1 MKKQVHAIISSGIFL
16 FLLSL
21 SSSLSAQGLTT
32 PRPVSPAA
40 SVSQVIG
47 LTEISVNY
55 SRPNLVLRGTDRSGQ
70 IWGQQV
76 PYGFNK
82 TNFGAQGDIPWRA
95 GANENTIIR
104 FSDDVQIE
112 GSPLAAGTY
121 GLHMAVYEDGKVTVI
136 FSTNYSSWGS
146 YHYNESEDALRVDVM
161 MKDNAKTQILTY
173 DFVDYGRDYTV
184 LALKWDEKMIPF
196 TISVDVDDIV
206 IRDFSEELRGQAGFG
221 WQPYITAAN
230 YCLQNNTHLDQ
241 GMTWID
247 QSIAINQNFQNLSV
261 KAGILEAQ
269 GNKEA
274 ANKTYDEIVPI
285 ASNAELNNLGY
296 QMLGLKNYPKAIEF
310 FELNVKRNPKDPN
323 VYDSLGEAYMLS
335 GDTKNAIKM
344 LKKSLSLNPPANVKA
359 NSTRLLKEMG
369 VEVDS

>member
-1 MKKQVHAIISSGIFL
+1 MKKQVQAIISSGIFL
-16 FLLSL
+16 FLFSL
-21 SSSLSAQGLTT
+21 SSSLIAQGLTT

-47 LTEISVNY
+47 LTKITVDY
-55 SRPNLVLRGTDRSGQ
+55 SRPNLLLRGNDRSGQ

-76 PYGFNK
+76 PFGFNK

-95 GANENTIIR
+95 GANENTIIH
-104 FSDDVQIE
+104 FSDDVEIE
-112 GSPLAAGTY
+112 GNFLAAGSY
-121 GLHMAVYEDGKVTVI
+121 GLHMAVYEDGKVTLI

-146 YHYNESEDALRVDVM
+146 YHYNESEDALRVDVK
-161 MKDNAKTQILTY
+161 MKDNSKTQILTY
-173 DFVDYGRDYTV
+173 DFIDYGRDYTV

-221 WQPYITAAN
+221 WQSYTTAAS

-241 GMTWID
+241 AMTWID

-296 QMLGLKNYPKAIEF
+296 QLLGLKNYPKAIEF
-310 FELNVKRNPKDPN
+310 FKLNVKRNPKDPN

-335 GDTKNAIKM
+335 GDNKNAIKT
-344 LKKSLSLNPPANVKA
+344 LKKSLSLNPPENVKA
-359 NSTRLLKEMG
+359 NSTRLLKQMG

>member
-1 MKKQVHAIISSGIFL
+1 MKKQVHAIINSGIFI
-16 FLLSL
+16 FLLSISGL
-21 SSSLSAQGLTT
+21 LNAQGLTT

-95 GANENTIIR
+95 GANENTIIS

-112 GSPLAAGTY
+112 GNPLAAGSY
-121 GLHMAVYEDGKVTVI
+121 GLHMAVYEDGRVTLI
-136 FSTNYSSWGS
+136 FSNNYSSWGS
-146 YHYNESEDALRVDVM
+146 FYYNESEDALRVDVM
-161 MKDNAKTQILTY
+161 MKDSPKTQILTY
-173 DFVDYGRDYTV
+173 DFIDYGRDYTV

-196 TISVDVDDIV
+196 KISINVNDIV
-206 IRDFSEELRGQAGFG
+206 IQDFSDELRGQAGFG
-221 WQPYITAAN
+221 WQAYVTAAN
-230 YCLQNNTHLDQ
+230 YCLRNNTHLDQ
-241 GMTWID
+241 GMIWID
-247 QSIAINQNFQNLSV
+247 RSIAINQNFQNLSV

-296 QMLGLKNYPKAIEF
+296 QLLGLKNYPKAIEF
-310 FELNVKRNPKDPN
+310 FKLNVKRNPNDPN

-335 GDTKNAIKM
+335 GDNKNAIKS
-344 LKKSLSLNPPANVKA
+344 LKKSLSLDPPANVKA

-369 VEVDS
+369 VEIDS